1 MAKTQVVRIDKS
13 LALFQPCDFTI
24 LCCHNNSHISCQWTL
39 NFPQTEDLS
48 SNRSQSSQHLKR
60 RLKWMVSQRYFLNLY
75 LCTTKINK

>member
-39 NFPQTEDLS
+39 TSL
-48 SNRSQSSQHLKR
+48 
-60 RLKWMVSQRYFLNLY
+60 RLKIYLATEVSPHN
-75 LCTTKINK
+75 I